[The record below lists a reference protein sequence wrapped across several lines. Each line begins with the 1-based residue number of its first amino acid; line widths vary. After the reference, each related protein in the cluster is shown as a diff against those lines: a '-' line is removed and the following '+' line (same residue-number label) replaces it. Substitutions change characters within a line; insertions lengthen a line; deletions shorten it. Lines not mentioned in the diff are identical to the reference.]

1 MNGRWWE
8 YYAVRYLVGSIVGAV
23 IILYL
28 ATDSCSPFKVPDK
41 DAFEVLKVLKESKF
55 LGVTVLAALGFAFC
69 YIASSPILIFHACR
83 VHLRFLT
90 FSKQQRKFTCRTFFA
105 IVVTIFIVAIIYC
118 IYFPSLARIPMVAVV
133 TLQIMLLSFVFF
145 DWFKTIQVF
154 YDDLAKARTSNL
166 KPKVERKDY
175 ITSYRHLREH
185 GNAIAIIVLEVVLA
199 DALLHSPSII
209 PALFILV
216 IWIIP
221 GAFAWIIGT
230 VLELEF
236 VYPSRH

>member
-1 MNGRWWE
+1 M
-8 YYAVRYLVGSIVGAV
+8 
-23 IILYL
+23 
-28 ATDSCSPFKVPDK
+28 
-41 DAFEVLKVLKESKF
+41 LKESKF
-55 LGVTVLAALGFAFC
+55 LGVTALAASGFAFC

-83 VHLRFLT
+83 VHLRFST

-105 IVVTIFIVAIIYC
+105 IVVTIFIIAVVVAIICC

-145 DWFKTIQVF
+145 DWFKTIHVF
-154 YDDLAKARTSNL
+154 YADLAEARTSNL

-230 VLELEF
+230 VLELRF
-236 VYPSRH
+236 VD